1 MGGDCKSPGSAF
13 EGSNPSPA
21 TSVNLLSGC
30 LFLWRADK
38 YVRKFLSLLF
48 SGALLAASLT
58 ALSSTSA
65 LAETSLITCTDLT
78 TQKTIVLKANQK
90 SCKPLHAPA
99 IWHIQQSDT
108 SAHSGAGYATIRI
121 CSSQNPVFTYQYIKK
136 TCPNYQVTT
145 DYWRA
150 VGPLEIPI
158 IATISA
164 RGHDSAAF
172 ALTATNQATDAPIAY
187 YLITNIKTGQI
198 DKVLPS
204 NTGELSLS
212 NLSALTS
219 YTFTIAAVSVDGTS
233 RTSSITPV
241 ITTGAVPV
249 AIVAPAAA
257 PLAAPAF
264 TLSSTAET
272 KTANNAITG
281 YTISSTGG
289 TIASYAISP
298 AAPAGTT
305 FNIATGLLT
314 GTPTATQSPTTY
326 TITATNASGS
336 ATQAFTLTV
345 SAALAAPAFTLTSSA
360 ETRTVNT
367 AATGFT
373 ISSTGGAIASFAIN
387 ATPPGMSFSTS
398 TGALTGTP
406 TSVAAATTYTVTAI
420 NASGSAT
427 RTFTFT
433 VTANVYTIGDTGP
446 GGGKVFYIAATPFA
460 CGPTRATSCT
470 YLEAAPSGWNGGA
483 ADPKAKWSNASGDI
497 NNAGSPE
504 TATATAIGWGY
515 RNTRAIIL
523 AGNTDTGTAAALADS
538 YTVTVSGV
546 VYDDWYLPSKD
557 ELNQMCKWE
566 RGITGTDLTT
576 LTTDCAGGVNNTGP
590 GAAGAGFG
598 DFNYWSSSERDKSFT
613 GGQAWIQWFGTG
625 AMGGTNK
632 LDGTQMIVRPVRAF

>member
-1 MGGDCKSPGSAF
+1 M
-13 EGSNPSPA
+13 
-21 TSVNLLSGC
+21 
-30 LFLWRADK
+30 
-38 YVRKFLSLLF
+38 RKFLSLLF

-78 TQKTIVLKANQK
+78 TQKTIVLKANQQ

-108 SAHSGAGYATIRI
+108 SVHSGAGYATIRI

-164 RGHDSAAF
+164 RGYDSAAF

-187 YLITNIKTGQI
+187 YLVTNIKTGQI

-204 NTGELSLS
+204 NSGELSLS
-212 NLSALTS
+212 NLSPLTS
-219 YTFTIAAVSVDGTS
+219 YTFTIAAVSVDGIS
-233 RTSSITPV
+233 RTSLITPV

-249 AIVAPAAA
+249 VIVAPAAA

-272 KTANNAITG
+272 NTVNNAITG
-281 YTISSTGG
+281 YTISSTGS
-289 TIASYAISP
+289 TIASYAIAP

-305 FNIATGLLT
+305 FNTATGLLT
-314 GTPTATQSPTTY
+314 GTPTATQSPTAY

-345 SAALAAPAFTLTSSA
+345 SAALAGPAFTLTSSA

-406 TSVAAATTYTVTAI
+406 TSVAAATTYTVTAT
-420 NASGSAT
+420 NATGTAT
-427 RTFTFT
+427 RTFIFT
-433 VTANVYTIGDTGP
+433 VTANVYMLGDTGP
-446 GGGKVFYIAATPFA
+446 GGGKIFYIADTPFA
-460 CGPTRATSCT
+460 CGPTRAATCS
-470 YLEAAPSGWNGGA
+470 YLEVTPVPGSGN
-483 ADPKAKWSNASGDI
+483 PIRKWANVSALVNNAS
-497 NNAGSPE
+497 SPE
-504 TATATAIGWGY
+504 TATATSIGWGY

-523 AGNTDTGTAAALADS
+523 QGNSDSATSAAALADS
-538 YTVTVSGV
+538 YAVTVSSV
-546 VYDDWYLPSKD
+546 IYDDWYLPSKD

-566 RGITGTDLTT
+566 RGVTGDALTNLTT
-576 LTTDCAGGVNNTGP
+576 LCTSGTHNTGS
-590 GAAGAGFG
+590 GAAGFIDG
-598 DFNYWSSSERDKSFT
+598 NYWSSSEKDA
-613 GGQAWIQWFGTG
+613 GQAWYQWFGSGT
-625 AMGGTNK
+625 ALGGTDK
-632 LDGTQMIVRPVRAF
+632 LNVLIVRPVRAF